1 MARALHRPSSTRGFS
16 KRTSDD
22 VDNFKPLT
30 LTRGA
35 AGPPAMY
42 EYSMAA
48 GDSSSPVYAT
58 ASGAE
63 AAEGAT
69 YVLANGDVGA
79 TGAPAEYFL
88 ANGDVAGDPE
98 YAFADGN
105 DHGGGQQDPTYDVA
119 TEDDGY
125 LAVLPGVSDTDG
137 TGVQENAYDMVPPGV
152 RSSSVSG
159 GRPPQQPKQKVVQIY
174 GSDHDSDEDDGGDD
188 DGRQVV
194 SSEGM
199 VLQATEFV

>member
-1 MARALHRPSSTRGFS
+1 
-16 KRTSDD
+16 
-22 VDNFKPLT
+22 
-30 LTRGA
+30 
-35 AGPPAMY
+35 MY

-48 GDSSSPVYAT
+48 GDSSSPAYAT

-69 YVLANGDVGA
+69 YVLANGDVSAMGP
-79 TGAPAEYFL
+79 PAEYVL

-98 YAFADGN
+98 YAFAD
-105 DHGGGQQDPTYDVA
+105 DHGGGQDPTYDVA
-119 TEDDGY
+119 TKDGGY

-137 TGVQENAYDMVPPGV
+137 TGVQDNAYDMVPPGA

-174 GSDHDSDEDDGGDD
+174 GSNHGSDDDD

-199 VLQATEFV
+199 VLQANDFV